1 MLHHVARLLI
11 TTAFVA
17 PLFPAPAAAQTAPI
31 IEQTGSAPS
40 ASESRTAEPVQAGDP
55 ASMQASNAP
64 PQDSAAT
71 PGSAP
76 DQASAQ
82 RDTIGDIIVTA
93 QRVESSAQ
101 RTPISI
107 QVYSGET
114 LAARGVSDL
123 RQLANID
130 PSIGINSAGGQ
141 TTIAVRGIASSN
153 VTETGEPAVSVSVDG
168 AFNNRG
174 YSLGATLY
182 DIGRIE
188 ILRGPQGTLFGRN
201 TTGGLLNIVTQ
212 RPAKELGG
220 RVTVD
225 LGNYDARFVDG
236 FLNVPLT
243 DRLAARGSF
252 AVRRRDGIR
261 GLTPRGERGGN
272 ERADAGRLQLLW
284 QPADELEVWL
294 LGSYTKEGGL
304 GAVGETIPFRYPA
317 GTPLNA
323 VTGAPP
329 AGTEPLHTLPPLSNG
344 FDYPI
349 YTDSRLHVRTAEV
362 KGGVKLDLDTVTLS
376 YFGSYSDI
384 DYSATIPTIFRRV
397 PSVFTRRESPVTYN
411 NEIRLSSNGDRRFTW
426 QVGAF
431 AFDERSRLF
440 TDLVRNP
447 DTAAITQLYL
457 FDSPQV
463 DASSRA
469 IFGQGSFGLTEQ
481 LKFTAGLRYTDDT
494 KLRRGGFFLRPA
506 FTGAPVTIRN
516 SQDGSSASDKVTWLL
531 GVDYEATP
539 ENLLYAKVSTGY
551 KAGGFTG
558 VSQYQPESVTSYEVG
573 TKNRFLDGRLQLNL
587 AAFYSDFTDQQINQY
602 VAVNG
607 VSQAV
612 TTNAGASRVYGLEAN
627 LSAVIGPI
635 GRFDIAAN
643 YLNARYRRFLFGAGW
658 SSPPAVVV
666 VLDLAGNRLPVS
678 PDFAA
683 SVQYEKKF
691 TEVLGGALTA
701 RAAVKYQTTV
711 YFGPENFPDQR
722 QGGYALT
729 DANLTYEVP
738 GRNFSVQA
746 YVTNLFDVKRFTS
759 SVETY
764 PFSTYSFLYGQPRTY
779 GLRLTAGF

>member
-1 MLHHVARLLI
+1 MLSHTVRLLI
-11 TTAFVA
+11 TTALAA
-17 PLFPAPAAAQTAPI
+17 PLLQAPAAAQTSPI
-31 IEQTGSAPS
+31 VDTPRSPEAGQSRSVEAAQADGQPS
-40 ASESRTAEPVQAGDP
+40 EEAT
-55 ASMQASNAP
+55 NAP
-64 PQDSAAT
+64 PQENAAT
-71 PGSAP
+71 PGSSP
-76 DQASAQ
+76 DQATAGGNA
-82 RDTIGDIIVTA
+82 IGDVIVTA

-114 LAARGVSDL
+114 LAARGIADL

-182 DIGRIE
+182 DVGRIE

-212 RPAKELGG
+212 RPNQELGG

-236 FLNVPLT
+236 FLNLPLA
-243 DRLAARGSF
+243 DELAVRGSF

-261 GLTPRGERGGN
+261 GLTPSGERGSN
-272 ERADAGRLQLLW
+272 ERTEAGRLQLLW
-284 QPADELEVWL
+284 RPADGLEFWL

-304 GAVGETIPFRYPA
+304 GSVAETIPFRYRA
-317 GTPLNA
+317 GTPLNP

-329 AGTEPLHTLPPLSNG
+329 PGTEPLHTIPPLSDG

-349 YTDSRLHVRTAEV
+349 YTESSLNVRTAEV
-362 KGGVKLDLDTVTLS
+362 KGGVTLELDAVTLS

-384 DYSATIPTIFRRV
+384 NYRASIPTIFRRV

-411 NEIRLSSNGDRRFTW
+411 NEIRLSSNGDGPLVW

-431 AFDERSRLF
+431 AFDERSSLF

-447 DTAAITQLYL
+447 DNAAATQLYL
-457 FDSPQV
+457 FDSPEV
-463 DASSRA
+463 DAKSRA
-469 IFGQGSFGLTEQ
+469 VFGQGTYGVTEQ
-481 LKFTAGLRYTDDT
+481 LKFTTGLRYTDDA

-506 FTGAPVTIRN
+506 FTGAPVTIRS
-516 SQDGSSASDKVTWLL
+516 SQDGRSASDKITWLL

-539 ENLLYAKVSTGY
+539 QNLIYAKVSTGY

-558 VSQYQPESVTSYEVG
+558 VSQYEPENVRSYELG

-602 VAVNG
+602 IAVNG

-612 TTNAGASRVYGLEAN
+612 TTNAGESRIYGVEAN
-627 LSAVIGPI
+627 LSAIIDPI

-643 YLNARYRRFLFGAGW
+643 YLNARYRQFLFGAGW
-658 SSPPAVVV
+658 SSPPGTVV
-666 VLDLAGNRLPVS
+666 VLDLSGNRLPVS

-683 SVQYEKKF
+683 SVQYEKKIAN
-691 TEVLGGALTA
+691 VLGGALTA
-701 RAAVKYQTTV
+701 RAALKYQTTV
-711 YFGPENFPDQR
+711 YFGPENFPNQR

-729 DANLTYEVP
+729 DANFTYELP
-738 GRNFSVQA
+738 GRNFSVQG
-746 YVTNLFDVKRFTS
+746 YVNNIFDVDRFAS

-764 PFSTYSFLYGQPRTY
+764 PFNTYSFLYGLPRTY
-779 GLRLTAGF
+779 GVRLTAGF

>member
-1 MLHHVARLLI
+1 MLNHVVRLLV
-11 TTAFVA
+11 TTAIAA
-17 PLFPAPAAAQTAPI
+17 PFLQAPAAAQTSSA
-31 IEQTGSAPS
+31 TGSPGTSPPAT
-40 ASESRTAEPVQAGDP
+40 ESRPFEAARAENSPSERATI
-55 ASMQASNAP
+55 AP
-64 PQDSAAT
+64 PQDSVAT

-76 DQASAQ
+76 DQTDAE
-82 RDTIGDIIVTA
+82 RDTIGDVIVTA

-114 LAARGVSDL
+114 LAARGVADL

-141 TTIAVRGIASSN
+141 TTISVRGIASSN

-201 TTGGLLNIVTQ
+201 TTGGLLNVITQ
-212 RPAKELGG
+212 RPAQELGG

-225 LGNYDARFVDG
+225 IGNYDARFVDG

-243 DRLAARGSF
+243 DRFAVRGSF

-261 GLTPRGERGGN
+261 GLTPSGERGGN
-272 ERADAGRLQLLW
+272 ERTEAGRLQLLW
-284 QPADELEVWL
+284 QATDELEIWL

-304 GAVGETIPFRYPA
+304 GSVGETMPFRYPA
-317 GTPLNA
+317 GTPLNP

-329 AGTEPLHTLPPLSNG
+329 AGTEPLHTVPPLSNG

-349 YTDSRLHVRTAEV
+349 FTESSLKVRAAEV
-362 KGGVKLDLDTVTLS
+362 KGGAKLDLGTVTLS

-411 NEIRLSSNGDRRFTW
+411 NEIRLSSNGEGRLVW

-431 AFDERSRLF
+431 AFDERSSLF

-447 DTAAITQLYL
+447 DNAAVTQLYL

-469 IFGQGSFGLTEQ
+469 VFGQGSYKLTEQ
-481 LKFTAGLRYTDDT
+481 LKFTAGLRYTDDS
-494 KLRRGGFFLRPA
+494 KLRQGGFFLRPA
-506 FTGAPVTIRN
+506 FTGAPVTIRT
-516 SQDGSSASDKVTWLL
+516 SQNGRAASDKVTWLL

-539 ENLLYAKVSTGY
+539 QNLIYAKASTGY

-558 VSQYQPESVTSYEVG
+558 VSQYEPESVTSYEVG

-587 AAFYSDFTDQQINQY
+587 AAFYSDFTNQQINQY
-602 VAVNG
+602 IAVNG

-612 TTNAGASRVYGLEAN
+612 TTNAGASRVYGVEAN

-643 YLNARYRRFLFGAGW
+643 YLNARYRRFLFGAGF

-683 SVQYEKKF
+683 SVQWEKKF
-691 TEVLGGALTA
+691 TDVLGGALTA

-746 YVTNLFDVKRFTS
+746 YVNNVFDVERFTS

-764 PFSTYSFLYGQPRTY
+764 PFSTYTFLYGLPRTY
-779 GLRLTAGF
+779 GVRLTAGF